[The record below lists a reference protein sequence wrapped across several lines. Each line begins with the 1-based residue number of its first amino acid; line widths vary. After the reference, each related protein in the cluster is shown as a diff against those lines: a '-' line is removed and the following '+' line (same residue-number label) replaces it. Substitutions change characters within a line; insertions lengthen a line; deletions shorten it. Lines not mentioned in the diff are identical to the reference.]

1 MFLKNYV
8 AAGAVAISSFASA
21 AGAQPAS
28 LKSTDSTAQVPQ
40 TTYDSAFSGYRAAVE
55 TNVSPAALWRQA
67 NAAVASSA
75 MEGGGHT
82 GHNSMPGA
90 KDQQTPSEAA
100 SANPHA
106 GHGAIANPAGQ
117 VSDERHKKPP
127 VTMKPSPLAGQS
139 GMPANAGEKVM
150 PTPASNPHAGHTMP
164 AEVKSAVPT
173 GHEGHSMPS
182 KPGVQAAPTSGHGSL
197 HKQTEPGRVG
207 PAKPVPSAGQQM
219 PVMAE
224 PMTSG
229 SHGSHS
235 APAKTAA
242 PRDGRRSPS
251 KQESVTPTKLDPH
264 AGHQMSPVPST
275 KPASS
280 PVRPALATPTS
291 AADEH
296 GKHTGQLEKEGKK

>member
-90 KDQQTPSEAA
+90 KDQQTSSEAA
-100 SANPHA
+100 RANPHA

-117 VSDERHKKPP
+117 VSDELHKKPP

-251 KQESVTPTKLDPH
+251 KQESVTPTKLDAH

-280 PVRPALATPTS
+280 PVRPGLATPTS